1 MSNYELLSVVV
12 ESLIR
17 KTAELEQKNA
27 DLERQVKKSNEEK
40 QGLQFALDLQEDINN
55 SLQDD
60 LKKKDTKIAVVCIL
74 QRFILNSLW
83 AVSKWQDSE

>member
-60 LKKKDTKIAVVCIL
+60 LKKKKIL
-74 QRFILNSLW
+74 
-83 AVSKWQDSE
+83 K